1 MYPDYFGKLS
11 NEAILAGNA
20 ASAYDELTKAIIRKG
35 QAQAAEDI
43 VADYSKRNFQL
54 QRSINAD
61 TNWTNQNRT
70 AYEAALKER
79 DKMWENYRK
88 VNQGSFIVDSAA
100 NHGLAIQRKEN

>member
-43 VADYSKRNFQL
+43 VADYSKETFSCNVVL
-54 QRSINAD
+54 M
-61 TNWTNQNRT
+61 
-70 AYEAALKER
+70 L
-79 DKMWENYRK
+79 
-88 VNQGSFIVDSAA
+88 
-100 NHGLAIQRKEN
+100 IQIGQIKIELHTKPL